1 MTQSKSMGNSD
12 IKHPEKPSAIGSR
25 NSTHRDNRDEYQE
38 AKLMI
43 DEQVDKILNH
53 VSAKLP
59 PEVLDRLHVGG
70 TVKEKLHNYV
80 NQGYQNMF
88 NRYLV
93 TAEDELTKKY
103 KKMVDR
109 EELKSLNKYTPRE
122 VTSLLKQL
130 GKDKNF
136 DISGIDSSVTAV
148 YSQLHKS
155 VNKEITDLN
164 HQTDKVLRGK
174 TDISSLIKSD
184 GAYSIVKC
192 YFRDN
197 PIKPESVT
205 DISLAV
211 NVTESELL
219 KPIFHYQNG
228 PESILKEIISGHIM
242 TSIDNEI
249 RDIDQEM
256 GDESTSFRSDEDR
269 VVEKMNRLEKYIS
282 FENTEDARQYD
293 YVAHRLLNTLQG
305 MGEEGE
311 HTEKNDDPLSIRD
324 NIRTILGEENL
335 RNKGFDDVVNTLIN
349 ILNDSHLSFQ
359 HIDNFRN
366 ARKVL
371 IQEYSD
377 FSSQLRPDESY
388 QISLSYLDSSQLRE
402 MRTSYCQQLDE
413 FESEALKLKQVFE
426 KVYNSE
432 KEHQGVVDFEDI
444 SKQFLQYKENEKAD
458 TSEQVEEDGDAGS
471 TNLWDEISFL
481 QPYKDDYE
489 KINETFDERRTY
501 LKKKFLT
508 IRDRIQELYEF
519 ENPPERVILEQ
530 RLDFLED
537 SFNEFNRGC
546 NPFHIQPGLLIEL
559 ALSTIKKQEITVD
572 SISQVLNRFLN
583 TISKWGAGAEKDLGT
598 YLGQPNLEEVNKK
611 YTFVPTPEMSTTP

>member
-1 MTQSKSMGNSD
+1 MAQSKSMGNSD
-12 IKHPEKPSAIGSR
+12 IKHPEKPSAVGSR

-38 AKLMI
+38 AKLMV

-70 TVKEKLHNYV
+70 TVKEKLHNYL

-103 KKMVDR
+103 KTMVDE

-122 VTSLLKQL
+122 VTSLLKHL

-148 YSQLHKS
+148 YSQLQKS
-155 VNKEITDLN
+155 LNKEITDLN

-197 PIKPESVT
+197 SIKPEAVT

-242 TSIDNEI
+242 TSIDKEI
-249 RDIDQEM
+249 QDIDQQM
-256 GDESTSFRSDEDR
+256 GGKALSSRSAEDR
-269 VVEKMNRLEKYIS
+269 VVEKMNRLEQHIS
-282 FENTEDARQYD
+282 FENSEDSKQYD

-305 MGEEGE
+305 MGEDE
-311 HTEKNDDPLSIRD
+311 HAEDDDPLSIRD
-324 NIRTILGEENL
+324 NIRTILGEENI

-366 ARKVL
+366 ARKVV

-413 FESEALKLKQVFE
+413 FEAEALKLKQVFE
-426 KVYNSE
+426 KVYQGE

-444 SKQFLQYKENEKAD
+444 SKQFLTYKKSGKGSVSDHIKDDNEESD
-458 TSEQVEEDGDAGS
+458 NV
-471 TNLWDEISFL
+471 NLWDEISFL
-481 QPYKDDYE
+481 QPHKDDYD
-489 KINETFDERRTY
+489 KVNETFDERRSY

-508 IRDRIQELYEF
+508 IRERIQELYEF

-537 SFNEFNRGC
+537 SFSGFNRGC

-572 SISQVLNRFLN
+572 CISQVLNCFLN
-583 TISKWGAGAEKDLGT
+583 TISKWGADSKKDLGN
-598 YLGQPNLEEVNKK
+598 YLGQTDLEEVNKK
-611 YTFVPTPEMSTTP
+611 YTFVPTPEMSASL

>member
-1 MTQSKSMGNSD
+1 MGQSKSMGNSD
-12 IKHPEKPSAIGSR
+12 IRHPEKPGAIGSR
-25 NSTHRDNRDEYQE
+25 NSVHRETRDEYQE
-38 AKLMI
+38 AKLLI

-53 VSAKLP
+53 VTAKLP
-59 PEVLDRLHVGG
+59 PEVLERLHVGG
-70 TVKEKLHNYV
+70 TVKEKLHNYL

-103 KKMVDR
+103 KDLVDR
-109 EELKSLNKYTPRE
+109 EELNSLNRYSPRE

-130 GKDKNF
+130 GKDKGF
-136 DISGIDSSVTAV
+136 DISGIDSSVTNV
-148 YSQLHKS
+148 YSQLQKS
-155 VNKEITDLN
+155 LNKEITDLN

-228 PESILKEIISGHIM
+228 PESILKEIISNHII
-242 TSIDNEI
+242 TSIDKEI
-249 RDIDQEM
+249 TDLDQAM
-256 GDESTSFRSDEDR
+256 GSSDGSWSDEER
-269 VVEKMNRLEKYIS
+269 VVEKMNRLEQYMN
-282 FENTEDARQYD
+282 FENSEDSKQYD
-293 YVAHRLLNTLQG
+293 YVAHRLLDTLQG
-305 MGEEGE
+305 MGDEDHAEDE
-311 HTEKNDDPLSIRD
+311 PLSIRE

-366 ARKVL
+366 ARKVV

-413 FESEALKLKQVFE
+413 FEGEALKLKQVFE
-426 KVYNSE
+426 KVYRSE

-444 SKQFLQYKENEKAD
+444 SKQFLAYKSD
-458 TSEQVEEDGDAGS
+458 EEERDGDEEEEGTA
-471 TNLWDEISFL
+471 NLWDEISFL
-481 QPYKDDYE
+481 QPHKDDYD

-501 LKKKFLT
+501 LKKKFFT
-508 IRDRIQELYEF
+508 IRERIQELYEF

-583 TISKWGAGAEKDLGT
+583 VISKWGGNSSMDLGH
-598 YLGQPNLEEVNKK
+598 YLGQPDIEEVNRK
-611 YTFVPTPEMSTTP
+611 YTFVPAPKTEPASLEEDTP

>member
-1 MTQSKSMGNSD
+1 MAQSRSMGNSD
-12 IKHPEKPSAIGSR
+12 IRHPEKPSAVGSR
-25 NSTHRDNRDEYQE
+25 NSVHRDNRDEYQE
-38 AKLMI
+38 SKLLV
-43 DEQVDKILNH
+43 DEQVEKILNH

-59 PEVLDRLHVGG
+59 PEVLERLHVGG
-70 TVKEKLHNYV
+70 TVKEKLHNYL

-103 KKMVDR
+103 KTLVDQ
-109 EELKSLNKYTPRE
+109 EELKSLNKYTPRD
-122 VTSLLKQL
+122 VTSLLTHL
-130 GKDKNF
+130 GKDKNL

-148 YSQLHKS
+148 YGQLQKS
-155 VNKEITDLN
+155 LNKEISDLN

-174 TDISSLIKSD
+174 TDISSLISSD

-242 TSIDNEI
+242 DAIDKDIEN
-249 RDIDQEM
+249 IDQQVD
-256 GDESTSFRSDEDR
+256 GTSRSAEDR
-269 VVEKMNRLEKYIS
+269 VVEKMNRLEQYIS
-282 FENTEDARQYD
+282 FDNSEDSSQYD
-293 YVAHRLLNTLQG
+293 YVAHHLLKTLQG
-305 MGEEGE
+305 MKDEEE
-311 HTEKNDDPLSIRD
+311 SEDEEPLSIRD
-324 NIRTILGEENL
+324 NIRTMLGEENI
-335 RNKGFDDVVNTLIN
+335 RNRGFDDVVNTLIN

-366 ARKVL
+366 ARKVV

-388 QISLSYLDSSQLRE
+388 QITLSYLDSSQLRE
-402 MRTSYCQQLDE
+402 MRTSYCQQMDE
-413 FESEALKLKQVFE
+413 FEGEALKLKQVFE
-426 KVYNSE
+426 KVYHGE
-432 KEHQGVVDFEDI
+432 KENQGVVDFEDI
-444 SKQFLQYKENEKAD
+444 SKQFLKYKETD
-458 TSEQVEEDGDAGS
+458 LSEDEEEDDEEAGK

-481 QPYKDDYE
+481 QPHKDHYD
-489 KINETFDERRTY
+489 KVNETFDERRVY
-501 LKKKFLT
+501 LKKKFST
-508 IRDRIQELYEF
+508 IRERIQELYEF

-537 SFNEFNRGC
+537 SFNAFSRKC

-572 SISQVLNRFLN
+572 SISQVLNCFLN
-583 TISKWGAGAEKDLGT
+583 TISNLDSGVDQDLGH
-598 YLGQPNLEEVNKK
+598 YLGKPNLEEVNKK
-611 YTFVPTPEMSTTP
+611 YTFVPTPKASAAPQSESV